1 MVMLGKKAISCFG
14 GSMEGVGKGILLVVV
29 KCLLANTAVVGKF
42 NVAWES
48 RTVLFCT
55 SDRNLDAGPVR
66 RNIES

>member
-1 MVMLGKKAISCFG
+1 
-14 GSMEGVGKGILLVVV
+14 MEGVGNGILLVVV